1 MSDTAHTLEVGT
13 MVSTPLYDRG
23 RGYITAIHGEQMPQ
37 TVKRIGGLMGT
48 GGNAHFDIIFEIGA
62 RSVRLPEC
70 IIHGPQ
76 WKIYPKEAGFAEA
89 WRLAELEKLASD
101 LEAAQLAKEREEEA
115 AFARVVE
122 ALKAD
127 PAYADLEQGDDC
139 DGALAAKNIR
149 KLLKAAFKTTKFSVR
164 KSEYGCIYV
173 RWCGGP
179 SEDQVSEITGRFKT
193 GTFDH
198 HSDCARQEDT
208 PWSKSFGGAEY
219 VFTSRSEA

>member
-13 MVSTPLYDRG
+13 MVSTGLYGRG
-23 RGYITAIHGEQMPQ
+23 IGYITAIYGEQKPE
-37 TVKRIGGLMGT
+37 TVRRVLNMFAT
-48 GGNAHFDIIFEIGA
+48 GGQAEFDIVFESGG
-62 RSVRLPEC
+62 RSRKLPEC
-70 IIHGPQ
+70 ILRGVQ
-76 WKIYPKEAGFAEA
+76 WKIFPRETGFADA
-89 WRLAELEKLASD
+89 SKLAALEEASD
-101 LEAAQLAKEREEEA
+101 AYTAAREAEKREKEA
-115 AFARVVE
+115 AFARAVE

-127 PAYADLEQGDDC
+127 PAYVDLEQGDAR

-149 KLLKAAFKTTKFSVR
+149 KLLKAAFKGTKFSVR
-164 KSEYGCIYV
+164 KSDHGSIYV
-173 RWCGGP
+173 RWSDGP